1 MGEIINFSKR
11 LPHTRRGCKSLNDA
25 QRSEVATAQKYVRAL
40 GEALTQELDL
50 IGDDKASDI
59 EKDEAFASVSVLE
72 MMLRERLAGLKRL
85 KIELLG
91 DGNS

>member
-1 MGEIINFSKR
+1 MGEIINFSKK
-11 LPHTRRGCKSLNDA
+11 LAQARRGCKGLSDA
-25 QRSEVATAQKYVRAL
+25 QRSELSTAQKYVRAL
-40 GEALTQELDL
+40 GEALSQELDL

-72 MMLRERLAGLKRL
+72 LMLRERLSGLKQL

-91 DGNS
+91 EGCG